1 MNNII
6 NYLKIYGIK
15 IFIIKLIKYPFVK
28 IKFNTARI
36 IDEIKPIPRPL
47 KNCLSIN

>member
-28 IKFNTARI
+28 IYRHQIEKKIYNKKSKIYFYKYI
-36 IDEIKPIPRPL
+36 
-47 KNCLSIN
+47 